1 MKLAGTVG
9 MDNRI
14 GPKFL
19 KASVGFGESCFK
31 KDTNDTRESAAINV
45 ASDLLLE
52 RAIIQV
58 YDPKVKSEQ
67 VLKDLL
73 NVLSKNAE
81 NLPPEDLVRNN
92 LFVRQDPYEAMKNA
106 HAVAIIIEWDEF
118 TTYDWHRI
126 YQNIL
131 KPAFI
136 FDGRNI
142 LNATKLRESGFKVF
156 QIGKGY

>member
-31 KDTNDTRESAAINV
+31 KDTNDTCELAAINV
-45 ASDLLLE
+45 ASELLLE

-67 VLKDLL
+67 VMKDLL

-81 NLPPEDLVRNN
+81 NLPPDD
-92 LFVRQDPYEAMKNA
+92 F
-106 HAVAIIIEWDEF
+106 AINFLSDK
-118 TTYDWHRI
+118 
-126 YQNIL
+126 Q
-131 KPAFI
+131 
-136 FDGRNI
+136 
-142 LNATKLRESGFKVF
+142 TK
-156 QIGKGY
+156 I